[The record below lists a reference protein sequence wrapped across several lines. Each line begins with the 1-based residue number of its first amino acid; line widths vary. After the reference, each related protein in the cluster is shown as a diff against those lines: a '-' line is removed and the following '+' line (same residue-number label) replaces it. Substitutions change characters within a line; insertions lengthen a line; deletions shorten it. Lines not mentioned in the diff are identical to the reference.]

1 MTSPATTEL
10 DPSARER
17 YAAEGWLV
25 RRGLID
31 LTVCAEALTR
41 LAALVAAVSEEE
53 RASPGWPADMMG
65 RYLLSK
71 DRAVPFWEPA
81 LGDPFQSPPAQRLQ
95 HVARL
100 GHALHTAD
108 TWFERLISGGRL
120 AEVAASLTGGPV
132 RAVQSVLML
141 KNPGSPVGFS
151 YHHDGAY
158 IKSQP
163 ESLVVAWLSLDGAPE
178 ARGGLRL
185 IPGSHLEA
193 TPPEIPP
200 REIPSIDQGISVDL
214 EAGDVAFWAAGTL
227 HASRPNQS
235 EHPRT
240 GLIAYFVAQDAT
252 CAIQP
257 CRPGS

>member
-1 MTSPATTEL
+1 MVSPTPAEL
-10 DPSARER
+10 GSEARER
-17 YAAEGWLV
+17 YSREGWLV
-25 RRGLID
+25 RRGLVD
-31 LTVCAEALTR
+31 LADCAEALAR
-41 LAALVAAVSEEE
+41 VAALVAAVSEEE
-53 RASPGWPADMMG
+53 RAAPGWPTDMMG

-81 LGDPFQSPPAQRLQ
+81 LGDPFQSTPDQRLR

-100 GHALHTAD
+100 GHALHAAD
-108 TWFERLISGGRL
+108 PWFERLISGGRL
-120 AEVAASLTGGPV
+120 AEVAANLTGGPV

-178 ARGGLRL
+178 ERGGLRL

-193 TPPEIPP
+193 PPPEIPP
-200 REIPSIDQGISVDL
+200 VEQGISVEL
-214 EAGDVAFWAAGTL
+214 EAGDAAFWAAGTL
-227 HASRPNQS
+227 HASRPNRTES
-235 EHPRT
+235 PRT
-240 GLIAYFVAQDAT
+240 GLIAYFVARDAA
-252 CAIQP
+252 CEIQP
-257 CRPGS
+257 CRPGI